1 MRSSK
6 KPQKPQLRSVEYLLE
21 NASDSQIRKLINDN
35 GTIGN
40 LTGKEMK
47 KLMDYGPK

>member
-6 KPQKPQLRSVEYLLE
+6 KPQKRSVEYLLE
-21 NASDSQIRKLINDN
+21 NASDEQIRKLINED

-40 LTGKEMK
+40 LKATEMK
-47 KLMDYGPK
+47 FLMGYGAR